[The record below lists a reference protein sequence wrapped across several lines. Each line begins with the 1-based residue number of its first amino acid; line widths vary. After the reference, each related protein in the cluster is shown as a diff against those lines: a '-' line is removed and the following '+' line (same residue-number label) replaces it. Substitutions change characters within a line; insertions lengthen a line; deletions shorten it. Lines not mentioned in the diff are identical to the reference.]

1 MMNWDLQ
8 EAIVYYRHQ
17 GAPSDQNALIALLKE
32 VNQHHHGI
40 SREMLTHISEAYEIQ
55 ESLLHALIR
64 RIPGLR
70 MNHTH
75 CLELCAG
82 VNCGKHP
89 HLAALAE
96 KLADPRT
103 VTIQY
108 VPCMRM
114 CGKGPNL
121 RWDGVLYHHADE
133 ALLRK
138 LLT

>member
-1 MMNWDLQ
+1 MNWDLN
-8 EAIVYYRHQ
+8 EAIAYYIRQ

-32 VNQHHHGI
+32 VQEYHGGI
-40 SREMLTHISEAYEIQ
+40 SQQILTEIAAAYDIR

-70 MNHTH
+70 LTNTH

-82 VNCGKHP
+82 VNCGKHRA
-89 HLAALAE
+89 LAALAE
-96 KLADPRT
+96 ELAASKQVTFKLM
-103 VTIQY
+103 
-108 VPCMRM
+108 PCMRL

-121 RWDGVLYHHADE
+121 RWDGTIYHHADE

-138 LLT
+138 LLG

>member
-8 EAIVYYRHQ
+8 EAIIYYRHQ

-32 VNQHHHGI
+32 VNQHGHGI
-40 SREMLTHISEAYEIQ
+40 SREILTHIADAYGIR
-55 ESLLHALIR
+55 ESLLHALVR

-70 MNHTH
+70 LKNTH

-82 VNCGKHP
+82 VNCGKHRS
-89 HLAALAE
+89 LAALAE
-96 KLADPRT
+96 NLAASRNVT
-103 VTIQY
+103 VKY

-133 ALLRK
+133 ALLRQ
-138 LLT
+138 LLS

>member
-1 MMNWDLQ
+1 MNWDLK
-8 EAIVYYRHQ
+8 EAIAYYRRQ
-17 GAPSDQNALIALLKE
+17 GAPSDQQALVSLLKE
-32 VNQHHHGI
+32 ANQHHQGI
-40 SREMLTHISEAYEIQ
+40 SREMLTQIAETYGIR
-55 ESLLHALIR
+55 ESILHALIR

-70 MNHTH
+70 RNNTH

-82 VNCGKHP
+82 VNCGKHQ

-96 KLADPRT
+96 QLAASRNVT
-103 VTIQY
+103 VKY